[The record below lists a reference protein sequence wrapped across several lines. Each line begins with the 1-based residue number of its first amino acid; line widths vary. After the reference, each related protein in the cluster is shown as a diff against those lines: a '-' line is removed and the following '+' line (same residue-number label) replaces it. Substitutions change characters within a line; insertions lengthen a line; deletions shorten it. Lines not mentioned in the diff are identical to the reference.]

1 MGIFAWILYKISGL
15 LSIQDSIEIH
25 QKQTFVFT
33 LSEICVHFCVET
45 VQWTW
50 DQILKEEHPQSTR
63 WAPTILV
70 SRGPQL
76 QVSSM
81 GGEMCHPSVTH
92 ICSGHEKFSGLPW
105 RPSIVFWIG
114 LQGAHLEN
122 FSGFALQNRSLND
135 RSLRC

>member
-1 MGIFAWILYKISGL
+1 MGIFAWILYKFSGL

-92 ICSGHEKFSGLPW
+92 ICSGHENFQVYPGVPPLCFGSAYKGPTLKISAVLPCK
-105 RPSIVFWIG
+105 I
-114 LQGAHLEN
+114 AH
-122 FSGFALQNRSLND
+122 
-135 RSLRC
+135 